1 MPDTPA
7 ATRQTIILAAG
18 NGTRI
23 QAGAPGV
30 PKPLVRVGGR
40 ALIEHALQQ
49 AELAGCHS
57 AVVVVGSQ
65 GDRIEQHLAQL
76 ATPLRLHVVH
86 NPDFDLPNGVSLL
99 AAEPWAEDRFFVQ
112 MADHVFLAPVLGLL
126 DAAGPGA
133 EEASRLLVDGAPQ
146 GLDEEDA
153 TKVQVRDGRIVAIG
167 KAVSPWDAIDTG
179 CFRLDHRVFTALR
192 DAGRD
197 GPPSLSAGMSRLA
210 AAGLLAP
217 VPLHGV
223 AWADVDTPADR
234 VRAEALHALV
244 SDAAG

>member
-7 ATRQTIILAAG
+7 TTRQTIILAAG

-23 QAGAPGV
+23 QAGLPGI
-30 PKPLVRVGGR
+30 PKPLVPVGGR
-40 ALIEHALQQ
+40 PLIEHALQQ

-57 AVVVVGSQ
+57 AVVVVGSHA
-65 GDRIEQHLAQL
+65 DRIEQHLRQL
-76 ATPLRLHVVH
+76 ATPLRLQLVH
-86 NPDFDLPNGVSLL
+86 NPQFDLPNGVSLL

-126 DAAGPGA
+126 DGAGPAPGDDP
-133 EEASRLLVDGAPQ
+133 RLLVDEAPQ
-146 GLDEEDA
+146 GFDEDDA
-153 TKVQVRDGRIVAIG
+153 TKVRVRDGRIVAIG
-167 KAVSPWDAIDTG
+167 KALSPWDAIDTG
-179 CFRLDHRVFTALR
+179 CFRLDPRVFGALR
-192 DAGRD
+192 DAAAD

-210 AAGLLAP
+210 AAGLLRP
-217 VPLHGV
+217 VPLRAV